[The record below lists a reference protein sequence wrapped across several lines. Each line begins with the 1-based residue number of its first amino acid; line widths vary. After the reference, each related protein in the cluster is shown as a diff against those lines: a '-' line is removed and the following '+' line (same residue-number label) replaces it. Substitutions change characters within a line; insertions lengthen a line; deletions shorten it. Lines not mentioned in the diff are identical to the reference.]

1 MRIVFALVIL
11 LLGVLLGVLLAKGL
25 FTVST
30 ITGVSVIVLAVLLG
44 GFLLARDGVRWAR
57 KRWGT

>member
-44 GFLLARDGVRWAR
+44 GFFLARDGVRWAR